1 MSLKAILN
9 LIDSLTAALKH
20 PDKSTLYPHHSE
32 MTHTTLVSG
41 FKKNLSKYSKPTC
54 TLVSFLSSCSFPL
67 SSPPEDQREA
77 AFPFTCTLFS
87 PALWHTGQH
96 PPTSLAF
103 KFQDAGYLYPCWQWW
118 LCWWTWIGKGL
129 ETSLNHSEPHGVSP
143 MTFRHNHV
151 NPFPLSW
158 EYLLAARV
166 AAFTPR

>member
-9 LIDSLTAALKH
+9 LIALSHSSFKTPWQKH
-20 PDKSTLYPHHSE
+20 PLPPSLWNDSYYP
-32 MTHTTLVSG
+32 SG

-67 SSPPEDQREA
+67 SSPPKDQREA

-103 KFQDAGYLYPCWQWW
+103 KFQDAGYLYLCWQWW